1 MDQRYIDDQHIVAR
15 YLADQVT
22 DEERA
27 AFEAYYLEHPGMVL
41 ELEAAARFK
50 VGLAHLRATG
60 ELSTLL
66 QQRPRRPQWQV
77 VAATAA
83 VLLLTLAGVL
93 IFTRGADTRPVIAS
107 SAQALRSSG
116 AAVPAIARSYSVL
129 RTRGKSVDAEIAPVP
144 PGQVVE
150 LRVLPEF
157 AATPAH
163 YRVRLLR
170 TSADGSAAPVA
181 QLGGLVPAPDRFV
194 SVYLSGARLKP
205 GEYELRISGDL
216 DTDAATAASP
226 FVLVIRKH

>member
-1 MDQRYIDDQHIVAR
+1 MDRRYIEDQHIVAR

-27 AFEAYYLEHPGMVL
+27 AFEAYYLEHPDMVQ

-50 VGLAHLRATG
+50 AGLMHLHSTG

-83 VLLLTLAGVL
+83 ILLLVLAGLL
-93 IFTRGADTRPVIAS
+93 ISTRGADTRPLIA
-107 SAQALRSSG
+107 AGAEALRSAG
-116 AAVPAIARSYSVL
+116 GAVPAMVRSYAVL
-129 RTRGKSVDAEIAPVP
+129 RTRGKSVDADIAPVL

-157 AATPAH
+157 TATPAR

-170 TSADGSAAPVA
+170 VSADGSAAPVA
-181 QLGGLVPAPDRFV
+181 QLGGLVPARDRFV
-194 SVYLSGARLKP
+194 SVFISGARLKP

-216 DTDAATAASP
+216 DTDAANAASP